1 MVRNVNE
8 IVSNLDIAPTI
19 LDIANIEHPQN
30 KYSGRNIH
38 PIKGQSILPMLINGI
53 KPELSNNR
61 ITGWEL
67 FNRRAV
73 RAGSWKITWIE
84 KPYGK
89 GRWVLYDLEN
99 DPLEEYDLA
108 TTNPAKLKEMI
119 ALWDEYE
126 KENGVIIDQ
135 DLNLG
140 YSGKNFHF
148 KH

>member
-1 MVRNVNE
+1 M
-8 IVSNLDIAPTI
+8 DIAPTI

-38 PIKGQSILPMLINGI
+38 PIKGQSILPMLINGD
-53 KPELSNNR
+53 KPKLSNNR

-89 GRWVLYDLEN
+89 GRWVLYDLKN

-108 TTNPAKLKEMI
+108 ATNPAKLKEMI

-140 YSGKNFHF
+140 YSGENFHF